1 MDIVKVVTLWI
12 FSITAHAQKFGL
24 CESCVS
30 VGTPERTQ
38 TALLQLTA
46 YHERRA
52 SLEHSPWQRCEQT
65 ARLFQSRPEWQRCPT
80 SFREDTAPAA
90 SSAQYSYD
98 ISTSVHSNLAK
109 GCMAAAHPFTQSYN
123 WKADVLPL
131 KLFLPMA
138 GSGPLSNA
146 WFPGR
151 VQSMKQ
157 WHAYT
162 RLTALFPG
170 LPGWA
175 GNRMVKPIWILL
187 KQEWQWHQLGHTQVC
202 ISLQTD
208 NQAST
213 PPLSF
218 FTGRMPFLPPN
229 QQHQSTETVNG
240 INSSVQ
246 SAKIGIHSA

>member
-1 MDIVKVVTLWI
+1 MDIVKVVTLRI

-30 VGTPERTQ
+30 VGRTQ

-80 SFREDTAPAA
+80 SFREDTAPTA

-98 ISTSVHSNLAK
+98 ISTSVHSNPAK

-151 VQSMKQ
+151 VQSMKH

-162 RLTALFPG
+162 RLTAPFRDYLVE
-170 LPGWA
+170 L
-175 GNRMVKPIWILL
+175 VT
-187 KQEWQWHQLGHTQVC
+187 EW
-202 ISLQTD
+202 
-208 NQAST
+208 
-213 PPLSF
+213 
-218 FTGRMPFLPPN
+218 
-229 QQHQSTETVNG
+229 
-240 INSSVQ
+240 
-246 SAKIGIHSA
+246 